1 MGRPGER
8 YSQNPK
14 TIQNKKRPKRT
25 INETRGC
32 YKAATIHGKPTN
44 GNKQTKKTK
53 IRKEETSNRETT
65 RRHLTTKITTKTNP
79 E

>member
-32 YKAATIHGKPTN
+32 YKAATINGKPTN
-44 GNKQTKKTK
+44 GDKQTKKK
-53 IRKEETSNRETT
+53 QRYERRKPPIGIQ
-65 RRHLTTKITTKTNP
+65 RRDI
-79 E
+79 